1 MTQRQVQHQIQLKTQ
16 GLVCGRGD
24 AVLAADL
31 SLKVAAGSALLLR
44 GPNGAGKS
52 TLLLTL
58 AGLLH
63 PISGNVVFE
72 GADPEAGPFIHHC
85 GHKNAVRP
93 RLSVIQ
99 TLKFWADINGR
110 GDVTP
115 ATALDRV
122 GLGRTARLDAE
133 YLSAGQQRRLVL
145 ARLLVSPRPV
155 WLLDEPSAALDAAG
169 RDLLAALLADHL
181 GSGGLAVVATH
192 DDIALPGAATLTLGA
207 KA

>member
-1 MTQRQVQHQIQLKTQ
+1 MTQRQVQHRINLKTQ
-16 GLVCGRGD
+16 GLACGRGD

-31 SLKVAAGSALLLR
+31 SLEVTAGSALLLR

-63 PISGNVVFE
+63 PISGNVAFE

-85 GHKNAVRP
+85 GHKTAVRP
-93 RLSVIQ
+93 RLGVVE
-99 TLKFWADINGR
+99 TLRFWADINGS
-110 GDVTP
+110 GGLAP
-115 ATALDRV
+115 ETALDRV
-122 GLGRTARLDAE
+122 GLGSTAPLDAG

-155 WLLDEPSAALDAAG
+155 WLLDEPSTALDAAG
-169 RDLLAALLADHL
+169 RDLLAGLLADHL
-181 GSGGLAVVATH
+181 GNGGLAVIATH
-192 DDIALPGAATLTLGA
+192 DDIALPDAATLTLGA

>member
-1 MTQRQVQHQIQLKTQ
+1 MTQGQVQHRINLKTQ
-16 GLVCGRGD
+16 ALACGRGET
-24 AVLAADL
+24 VLAADL
-31 SLKVAAGSALLLR
+31 SLEVVAGSALLLR

-58 AGLLH
+58 AGLLR
-63 PISGNVVFE
+63 PISGTLVFE
-72 GADPEAGPFIHHC
+72 GTDPEAGPFIHHC

-93 RLSVIQ
+93 RLTVLE
-99 TLKFWADINGR
+99 TLRFWADLNGS
-110 GDVTP
+110 GP
-115 ATALDRV
+115 LPPEAALERV
-122 GLGRTARLDAE
+122 GLARTARLDAG

-169 RDLLAALLADHL
+169 REFMAALLVDHL
-181 GSGGLAVVATH
+181 ESGGVAVIATH

-207 KA
+207 EA

>member
-16 GLVCGRGD
+16 GLACGRGD

-110 GDVTP
+110 SDVTP

>member
-1 MTQRQVQHQIQLKTQ
+1 
-16 GLVCGRGD
+16 
-24 AVLAADL
+24 VLAADL

-110 GDVTP
+110 SDVTP

-122 GLGRTARLDAE
+122 GLGRTARLDAG

-207 KA
+207 RA